1 MQSGNILY
9 LHSQGDEGAFGRT
22 AHQGVAPDYCIIA
35 HTASLRNF
43 RHQKKCHTMIPEQ
56 LCISSISAQT
66 HLHNLADGG
75 VGEAMHRLSIH
86 QNLAGI
92 VVPDSSDLL
101 KKPNQVK
108 N

>member
-22 AHQGVAPDYCIIA
+22 AHQGVTPDYCIIA
-35 HTASLRNF
+35 HTASLRDF
-43 RHQKKCHTMIPEQ
+43 RHQKKCHTMIPAA
-56 LCISSISAQT
+56 LHFIIISAQT

-75 VGEAMHRLSIH
+75 VGEAMHHLSIH

-92 VVPDSSDLL
+92 VVPDTSDL
-101 KKPNQVK
+101 
-108 N
+108 